1 MSRGGMQYESQSE
14 EEITGINITPLV
26 DVMLVLLVI
35 FMVTTSYL
43 DQSGIAIE
51 LPPANTGMVS
61 EQGLMISIDRDGNR
75 YYQQKMVSD
84 AELVALLQDRSRQAD
99 GEQTGGGQISIAADQ
114 DAPHGKVIAVIDLL
128 RSQGITVFS
137 LQTANS
143 Q

>member
-1 MSRGGMQYESQSE
+1 MSRGGVQHESQSE

-51 LPPANTGMVS
+51 LPPASTGIANK
-61 EQGLMISIDRDGNR
+61 QGVTISIDRDGNR
-75 YYQQKMVSD
+75 YYQQKEVSD
-84 AELVALLQDRSRQAD
+84 AELVELLRSRSGQTNSERVNIEAD
-99 GEQTGGGQISIAADQ
+99 RR
-114 DAPHGKVIAVIDLL
+114 APHGKVVAVIDLL
-128 RSQGITVFS
+128 RTQGITTFS
-137 LQTANS
+137 LQTSNL